1 MPELQQPNKKIFMP
15 ESIKELLNSL
25 DHTMKMQKG
34 TFLFQEGMPA
44 KELYIIRSGR
54 VQISKISQ
62 DGKEL
67 TLRICTVGDIVG
79 ELTLFTNEA
88 KYLLN
93 AKVLESGEVAVLK
106 KEYLEQQLIENGA
119 LAYEFMKWMSD
130 HFRRTQTKFRD
141 LVLHGK
147 KGALYS
153 TLIRMTN
160 SYGITREDGSI
171 LINIPLTNQDL
182 ANFCGTSRESINRM
196 LSDLRKDE
204 IISVNKGKITIH
216 DLEYLKK
223 EINCENCPPEL
234 CNID

>member
-1 MPELQQPNKKIFMP
+1 MPEQQQSNKKNFMP
-15 ESIKELLNSL
+15 DSIKELLNSL

-34 TFLFQEGMPA
+34 TFLFQEGMSA
-44 KELYIIRSGR
+44 TELYIIRSGR

-106 KEYLEQQLIENGA
+106 KEYLEQQLMQNGS

-160 SYGITREDGSI
+160 SYGVQREDGSI

-204 IISVNKGKITIH
+204 IITVNKGKITIN
-216 DLEYLKK
+216 DLEFLKT

>member
-1 MPELQQPNKKIFMP
+1 MPNQMIKSMGVSDNL
-15 ESIKELLNSL
+15 KELLHSI
-25 DHTMKMQKG
+25 DHTIKIQKG

-44 KELYIIRSGR
+44 KELYILRSGR
-54 VQISKISQ
+54 IQISKISP

-67 TLRICTVGDIVG
+67 SLRICTIGDIVG

-106 KEYLEQQLIENGA
+106 KEYLEQQLLQNGS

-130 HFRRTQTKFRD
+130 HFRKTQTKFRD

-147 KGALYS
+147 KGALFS

-160 SYGITREDGSI
+160 SYGVKQKEGI
-171 LINIPLTNQDL
+171 LIDLPLTNQEL
-182 ANFCGTSRESINRM
+182 ANFCGTSRESVNRM
-196 LSDLRKDE
+196 LSDLRKNGV
-204 IISVNKGKITIH
+204 ISINKGKVTVH
-216 DLEYLKK
+216 DLQFLKY
-223 EINCENCPPEL
+223 EINCEDCPPEL
-234 CNID
+234 CSID

>member
-1 MPELQQPNKKIFMP
+1 MPD
-15 ESIKELLNSL
+15 SIKELLNSI
-25 DHTMKMQKG
+25 DHTIKIQKG
-34 TFLFQEGMPA
+34 TFLFQEGMSA
-44 KELYIIRSGR
+44 SELYILRSGR

-67 TLRICTVGDIVG
+67 TLRICTIGDIVG

-88 KYLLN
+88 RYLLN
-93 AKVLESGEVAVLK
+93 AKVLESGEVAVIK
-106 KEYLEQQLIENGA
+106 KEFLEQQLMQNGS

-160 SYGITREDGSI
+160 SYGVKHDGGSI

-196 LSDLRKDE
+196 LSDLRKDN
-204 IISVNKGKITIH
+204 IISINKGKITIH
-216 DLEYLKK
+216 DLQFLKT
-223 EINCENCPPEL
+223 EINCEDCPPEL

>member
-1 MPELQQPNKKIFMP
+1 MP
-15 ESIKELLNSL
+15 ESIKELLHSI
-25 DHTMKMQKG
+25 DHITRTQKG
-34 TFLFQEGMPA
+34 TFLFQEGMA
-44 KELYIIRSGR
+44 ANELYIVRSGR

-67 TLRICTVGDIVG
+67 TLRICTMGDIVG

-93 AKVLESGEVAVLK
+93 AKILESGEVGVIK
-106 KEYLEQQLIENGA
+106 KEHLEQQLLEKPA
-119 LAYEFMKWMSD
+119 LAFEFMKWMSD

-160 SYGITREDGSI
+160 SYGVKRDDGSI
-171 LINIPLTNQDL
+171 LINIPLTNQEL
-182 ANFCGTSRESINRM
+182 ANFCGTSREGINRM
-196 LSDLRKDE
+196 LSDLRKDN
-204 IISVNKGKITIH
+204 IITINKGKITVH
-216 DLEYLKK
+216 DLAFLKS
-223 EINCENCPPEL
+223 EINCEDCPPEL

>member
-1 MPELQQPNKKIFMP
+1 MKKENQIPENL
-15 ESIKELLNSL
+15 KELLNSS
-25 DHTMKMQKG
+25 DHTMNIQKG

-44 KELYIIRSGR
+44 NELYILRSGR

-67 TLRICTVGDIVG
+67 TLRICTAGDIIG

-93 AKVLESGEVAVLK
+93 AKVLESGEVAVIK
-106 KEYLEQQLIENGA
+106 KEFLEQQLLENSA

-160 SYGITREDGSI
+160 SYGVKRDDGSI
-171 LINIPLTNQDL
+171 LINIPLTNQEL
-182 ANFCGTSRESINRM
+182 ANFCGTSRESVNRM
-196 LSDLRKDE
+196 LSDLRKDN
-204 IISVNKGKITIH
+204 IISINKGKITIH
-216 DLEYLKK
+216 DLNYLKR
-223 EINCENCPPEL
+223 EINCEDCPPEL